1 MFPSGTYRVSRITV
15 SGAKRKNS
23 ERMKRGHL
31 ESFALCT
38 WIAIALLGATL
49 PALAGA
55 YTARIAGVDDI
66 SYVNSVKRISP
77 PRENGEPEYPCQ
89 ATIGD
94 EIVLE
99 VVNLDLWIEEVLRQR
114 GVVSDKKNEQLIADT
129 IPNLCLVVDGH
140 AMLTLKVSSWFH
152 MDWKRDEMKAEEEL
166 RNRLDRE
173 KTALEKEF
181 AGQDTPEAKAKW
193 EKFTTSSRAIDEQI
207 KRGRIIPSYDYLHF
221 VLTRSETDT
230 QSKTDWNRPLRRE
243 GLKPL
248 MHLSIGWPQ
257 GNGDTIDGIPLVNQG
272 DGDVKKEFRLK
283 RIPGSSWVVSGI
295 VVIGLALSIFLFM
308 ARTTTLVRDP
318 EGRVRLDG
326 LPPYSLGRCQMAFW
340 FFLVASAFFFL
351 WLVTGRGDLDTINGS
366 TLTLI
371 GISAGTALGAAFIE
385 SRNDQTDATPAPPLA
400 PEQIPYPDRIR
411 STNTKLE
418 AIRAEL
424 RAVPASD
431 TARIDNLEEQRRAAE
446 TEVRNLEQQL
456 RTYRSTRRNEFLFDL
471 LKERGIVSFHRF
483 QIVVW
488 TLVLGI
494 VFVSG
499 VITKL
504 AMPNFDQTLLLLM
517 GISSGTYLG
526 FKLPGGSKP

>member
-1 MFPSGTYRVSRITV
+1 
-15 SGAKRKNS
+15 
-23 ERMKRGHL
+23 
-31 ESFALCT
+31 
-38 WIAIALLGATL
+38 
-49 PALAGA
+49 
-55 YTARIAGVDDI
+55 
-66 SYVNSVKRISP
+66 
-77 PRENGEPEYPCQ
+77 
-89 ATIGD
+89 
-94 EIVLE
+94 
-99 VVNLDLWIEEVLRQR
+99 
-114 GVVSDKKNEQLIADT
+114 
-129 IPNLCLVVDGH
+129 
-140 AMLTLKVSSWFH
+140 
-152 MDWKRDEMKAEEEL
+152 
-166 RNRLDRE
+166 
-173 KTALEKEF
+173 
-181 AGQDTPEAKAKW
+181 
-193 EKFTTSSRAIDEQI
+193 
-207 KRGRIIPSYDYLHF
+207 
-221 VLTRSETDT
+221 
-230 QSKTDWNRPLRRE
+230 
-243 GLKPL
+243 
-248 MHLSIGWPQ
+248 
-257 GNGDTIDGIPLVNQG
+257 
-272 DGDVKKEFRLK
+272 
-283 RIPGSSWVVSGI
+283 
-295 VVIGLALSIFLFM
+295 
-308 ARTTTLVRDP
+308 
-318 EGRVRLDG
+318 
-326 LPPYSLGRCQMAFW
+326 MAFW

-400 PEQIPYPDRIR
+400 PEQIPYPDRIG